1 MSSQPRAQRIED
13 QDQFDDEEPMDMMRC
28 PNIIFHGFDAMVGL
42 LLVIDGLVLLTNM
55 DSFIS
60 FLLPIYFA
68 VFGCLI
74 ILFVLYVPGFMIAM
88 IPFYFSFVGRALL
101 FLLIGSVVLVF
112 PDFLSSIT
120 AAWTIITAFI
130 YLLFSIWINFACFSC
145 VGLVY
150 FLPNSLPPPYFQRDT
165 ADSDPYK
172 ENKPASIDDANKQ
185 LQIISDDNK
194 TTSKQETGKTKM
206 TKGASDGDQKE
217 YGAYDI

>member
-1 MSSQPRAQRIED
+1 M
-13 QDQFDDEEPMDMMRC
+13 
-28 PNIIFHGFDAMVGL
+28 G
-42 LLVIDGLVLLTNM
+42 DGLVLLTNM

-101 FLLIGSVVLVF
+101 FLL
-112 PDFLSSIT
+112 
-120 AAWTIITAFI
+120 
-130 YLLFSIWINFACFSC
+130 WINFACFSC

-185 LQIISDDNK
+185 PQIISDDNK
-194 TTSKQETGKTKM
+194 ISSKQETGKTKM